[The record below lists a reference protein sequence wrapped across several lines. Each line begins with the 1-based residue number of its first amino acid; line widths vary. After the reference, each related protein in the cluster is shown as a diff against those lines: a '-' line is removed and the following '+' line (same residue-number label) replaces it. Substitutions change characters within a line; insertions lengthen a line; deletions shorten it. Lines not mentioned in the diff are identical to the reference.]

1 MQVIIQNSLNLDVCI
16 ICTVI
21 LVSYMYLSLN
31 LLQCTM
37 CTFLHAIYSM
47 YAFPFA
53 VVFEQLNIS
62 CCVFA
67 LDLLQVMQVH
77 LNPQSLSL

>member
-1 MQVIIQNSLNLDVCI
+1 MHSLNFH
-16 ICTVI
+16 
-21 LVSYMYLSLN
+21 VSYMYLSLN

-53 VVFEQLNIS
+53 VVFEHLYLYLN
-62 CCVFA
+62 
-67 LDLLQVMQVH
+67 
-77 LNPQSLSL
+77 N

>member
-1 MQVIIQNSLNLDVCI
+1 MHFLNFH
-16 ICTVI
+16 
-21 LVSYMYLSLN
+21 VSYMYLSLN
-31 LLQCTM
+31 LLRCTM

-77 LNPQSLSL
+77 LNPSLSPSDPS